1 MGNSTNKLKPAIGK
15 NNMFKKRQNKIT
27 IKRGG
32 GGRGEGG
39 GEIIIF
45 KAFLP

>member
-32 GGRGEGG
+32 GGEGG
-39 GEIIIF
+39 GEIKIF